1 MTNTHQIILER
12 EGGRAIK
19 RTTAASFHR
28 DGLSYGLLVLHLM
41 VMAYV
46 LVGWTIDSRI
56 GLLLYL
62 LFLSGLALQWLFNRG
77 SSLLN
82 NFDTYLR
89 TKHWRVPRN
98 ADEGAFLQNLLRW
111 TTGLRA
117 STAQIMTVVYTLMF
131 LFWLAALMR
140 MVMIIPAASS

>member
-1 MTNTHQIILER
+1 
-12 EGGRAIK
+12 
-19 RTTAASFHR
+19 
-28 DGLSYGLLVLHLM
+28 M

-89 TKHWRVPRN
+89 TKHWRDPRN

>member
-1 MTNTHQIILER
+1 MQKVITR
-12 EGGRAIK
+12 
-19 RTTAASFHR
+19 SFQR
-28 DGLSYGLLVLHLM
+28 DSLSYGLLVMHLM

-46 LVGWTIDSRI
+46 LVGWMTSSRI

-89 TKHWRVPRN
+89 TQHWRDSRN

-111 TTGLRA
+111 ATGLRA
-117 STAQIMTVVYTLMF
+117 SPAQIMTVVYSLMF
-131 LFWLAALMR
+131 LFWMAALLR
-140 MVMIIPAASS
+140 MVMIIPPPS